1 MRAGR
6 YNRGPHDSP
15 VAMDTLPAQ
24 TPLETLLQSAM
35 DGKLPIRMFM
45 QAFVASEVVLL
56 SGSLVTPDG
65 SGFDPL
71 LFDKQGVLHVAV
83 FTDPARVGFHQ
94 QQAQHV
100 MRWLMLDVLR
110 RVPGGYGV
118 VVNPGTTLGFEI
130 SPSGVGELLKD
141 FA

>member
-1 MRAGR
+1 M
-6 YNRGPHDSP
+6 ND
-15 VAMDTLPAQ
+15 LPPQ
-24 TPLETLLQSAM
+24 TPIETLLQTAM
-35 DGKLPIRMFM
+35 EGKLPIKAFM

-56 SGSLVTPDG
+56 TGSLITPDG

-83 FTDPARVGFHQ
+83 FTDMARVGFNS
-94 QQAQHV
+94 QQAPHDIR
-100 MRWLMLDVLR
+100 MLMFEVLR

-130 SPSGVGELLKD
+130 SPSGVQEILKD
-141 FA
+141 FS

>member
-1 MRAGR
+1 MT
-6 YNRGPHDSP
+6 D
-15 VAMDTLPAQ
+15 LPPQ
-24 TPLETLLQSAM
+24 TPIETLLQTAM
-35 DGKLPIRMFM
+35 AGQLPIKAFM

-56 SGSLVTPDG
+56 TGSLVTPDG

-83 FTDPARVGFHQ
+83 FTDAARVGFHSE
-94 QQAQHV
+94 QAPHQI
-100 MRWLMLDVLR
+100 RWLMLDVLR

-118 VVNPGTTLGFEI
+118 VINPGTTLGFEI
-130 SPSGVGELLKD
+130 APAGVGEILKD

>member
-1 MRAGR
+1 
-6 YNRGPHDSP
+6 
-15 VAMDTLPAQ
+15 MDTLPPQ
-24 TPLETLLQSAM
+24 TPLETLLQSSM
-35 DGKLPIRMFM
+35 DGTLPIRAFM

-56 SGSLVTPDG
+56 TGSLVTPDG

-83 FTDPARVGFHQ
+83 FTDMARVGQHS
-94 QQAQHV
+94 QQAPHA

-118 VVNPGTTLGFEI
+118 VVNPGAGLGFEI
-130 SPSGVGELLKD
+130 SPTGVGALLAD
-141 FA
+141 FG